1 MLPPTDDY
9 KVDRLAN
16 TGKNFW
22 TFEPTVDLMFLGKE
36 NGIEGS
42 LFFGVDFNTENP
54 DTDYKSGLQMH
65 LNGTLA
71 QHFPL

>member
-1 MLPPTDDY
+1 
-9 KVDRLAN
+9 
-16 TGKNFW
+16 
-22 TFEPTVDLMFLGKE
+22 MFLGKE
-36 NGIEGS
+36 NGIVGS